1 MFIVSKGVLKNN
13 DQVKELQDKVNRL
26 ESEVTV
32 LQTAFA
38 GLVHRINHMERSFQG
53 KDTLKCFV
61 RNRF

>member
-1 MFIVSKGVLKNN
+1 MLKNS